1 MYYNTHTLECTVRR
15 LILGMMSSSDMD
27 ASMPD
32 TVDDDDNDDDPVVQQ
47 PDTLEYDSLMSNHDS
62 ITEIHSTDDIV
73 NNNNHDDSGNI
84 LLSTLSI
91 LIITSI
97 SSEA

>member
-1 MYYNTHTLECTVRR
+1 
-15 LILGMMSSSDMD
+15 MD

-32 TVDDDDNDDDPVVQQ
+32 TVDDDDNDDPVVQQ
-47 PDTLEYDSLMSNHDS
+47 PDTLEYDSLISNHDS
-62 ITEIHSTDDIV
+62 ITEIQLHSTDDND
-73 NNNNHDDSGNI
+73 NNNNDDDSGNI

-91 LIITSI
+91 LIITSL